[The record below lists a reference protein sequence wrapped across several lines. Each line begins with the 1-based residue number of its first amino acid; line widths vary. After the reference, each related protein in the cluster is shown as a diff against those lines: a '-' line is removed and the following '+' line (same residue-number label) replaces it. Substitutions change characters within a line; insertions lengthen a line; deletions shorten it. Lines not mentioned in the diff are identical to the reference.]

1 MNELQRMQYLEAMG
15 IDSYMPRRQ
24 LLLGPAMRQCQ
35 PVLPAQPAAVSGGDI
50 TPVAPVPGSQGEV
63 AAAAGKTG
71 AGAVSVADILG
82 QPATIVTPKPAPVEE
97 ALKPAPEAVVVPR
110 FALSLWRVTEQ
121 LLVVD
126 SRHAELAL
134 PTEALLLNMLNALGL
149 QLRGLPRAE
158 ILRWPMVENHFTR
171 QGEAEAREALR
182 AMLEAMHEEQPVT
195 QLLLM
200 GPEACHY
207 LADSPGSSAEQTLET
222 MQGKAVAAAGLGPCA
237 VVLPSLTQ
245 MLQAPA
251 LKAVAWQAL
260 QPFRLR

>member
-24 LLLGPAMRQCQ
+24 LLLGPAIRQCQ

-50 TPVAPVPGSQGEV
+50 TPVAPVPGSPGEV
-63 AAAAGKTG
+63 AVPAGKTG

-82 QPATIVTPKPAPVEE
+82 QPTTVVTPKPAPAE
-97 ALKPAPEAVVVPR
+97 ALKPAPEAAVVPR
-110 FALSLWRVTEQ
+110 FALSLWRVTDT

-182 AMLEAMHEEQPVT
+182 AMLEAMQEEQPVSR
-195 QLLLM
+195 LLLM

-207 LADSPGSSAEQTLET
+207 LADDPCASADESLGA
-222 MQGKAVAAAGLGPCA
+222 MQGKAVAAAGLGSCA

-245 MLQAPA
+245 MLQAPT

>member
-24 LLLGPAMRQCQ
+24 LLLGPAIRQCQ
-35 PVLPAQPAAVSGGDI
+35 PVLPAQPVAVRGGDVA
-50 TPVAPVPGSQGEV
+50 PAAPVPGNPGEV
-63 AAAAGKTG
+63 AAAVGKTG

-82 QPATIVTPKPAPVEE
+82 QSSTVTASKPAPVE
-97 ALKPAPEAVVVPR
+97 ALKPAPETAVVPR
-110 FALSLWRVTEQ
+110 FALSLWRVTDK

-149 QLRGLPRAE
+149 QLRSLPRAE

-182 AMLEAMHEEQPVT
+182 AMLEAMHEEQPFT

-207 LADSPGSSAEQTLET
+207 LVDAPESTTAESSHVL
-222 MQGKAVAAAGLGPCA
+222 QGKAVEVVGLGPCA

-245 MLQAPA
+245 MLQAPE